1 LNNKLDANMSGTL
14 GDFLVLVG
22 SADAAVKAHRL
33 TETRLWAQWA
43 GVSGE
48 VQYQVAAPG
57 IHVWRRGDVAFT
69 ASGACGGL
77 GVAIEPPG
85 GPLAATDVRAATL
98 QNWMRERQWS
108 AKGLRGRFAYIF
120 WDAGANRV
128 LACTDAFRTC
138 TIYYAQTPSGLVI
151 SSDLRL
157 IVRSGLIT
165 PRVSQHAVYHYL
177 NFSYVPAPFSAVEDV
192 SKLLPGHCMESIAGR
207 VSLRKYWDAR
217 YPADLNG
224 ADAPRAEALRD
235 QMISAVRN
243 YGPAASEGW
252 GTFLSGGTDS
262 SSISSMLS
270 KGRTAAVNSFSI
282 GFEEDGYDELPYSRI
297 ASKAFGMNPHERRV
311 NESDALAVIPKLVG
325 AYDEPFGNS
334 SAIPTF
340 YCAELAAQSGVGLM
354 VAGDGGDEIFGGNE
368 RYRKDK
374 IFERFYRAPTLIRGL
389 GRLAA
394 KSLAGVDTR
403 FANRVKN
410 FVERGS
416 MPNPD
421 RFYSDDSFASDH
433 FEELLNPDFRNRL
446 ERDESLDV
454 QRDIFRAADA
464 DCDLHRLMYLDLKM
478 TIADN
483 DVVKVVRAAKMAGV
497 QVVFPYLDRD
507 LIDYTGHLPGSD
519 KVRGLEKRFLFKLA
533 TTDILPEEIRKK
545 KKQGF
550 GLPVSV
556 WLRNRGRFH
565 EMARDTVLSD
575 RAVSRGYFQPKF
587 VQGLMDR
594 HERGAWDHASEI
606 YMLLMLE
613 LWHREYIDASA

>member
-1 LNNKLDANMSGTL
+1 MSGTL

-22 SADAAVKAHRL
+22 SADGAAKAHRL
-33 TETRLWAQWA
+33 TDPRHWAPWA
-43 GVSGE
+43 GVSAE
-48 VQYQVAAPG
+48 VLYQEAARG
-57 IHVWRRGDVAFT
+57 IHVWRRGDVAF
-69 ASGACGGL
+69 AAGGDNGGL
-77 GVAIEPPG
+77 GVAIEPSG
-85 GPLAATDVRAATL
+85 GANAQTDVRTTAL
-98 QNWMRERQWS
+98 QTWARDRQWS
-108 AKGLRGRFAYIF
+108 PQGLRGRFGYVF
-120 WDAGANRV
+120 WDAAAQRV
-128 LACTDAFRTC
+128 LACTDAFRSC
-138 TIYYAQTPSGLVI
+138 TIYYAQTAFGLVI
-151 SSDLRL
+151 ASDLRL

-165 PRVSQHAVYHYL
+165 PRVSPHAVYHYL

-192 SKLLPGHCMESIAGR
+192 SKLAPGHCLESIGGR
-207 VSLRKYWDAR
+207 TTLRKYWDAR

-235 QMISAVRN
+235 QMIAAVRN
-243 YGPAASEGW
+243 YGPAESHGW

-270 KGRTAAVNSFSI
+270 KGRSTPVNSFSI

-297 ASKAFGMNPHERRV
+297 ASKAFGMKAHERRV
-311 NESDALAVIPKLVG
+311 NEKDALAVVPQLVR

-340 YCAELAAQSGVGLM
+340 YCAELAARHGVTLM

-368 RYRKDK
+368 RYRKDQ
-374 IFERFYRAPTLIRGL
+374 IFERYYRAPGVVRGL
-389 GRLAA
+389 GWLAA
-394 KSLAGVDTR
+394 KSMSGFDTR

-433 FEELLNPDFRNRL
+433 FDDLLHPDFRSRL
-446 ERDESLDV
+446 QRDESLDV
-454 QRDIFRAADA
+454 QRGIFREAEA

-483 DVVKVVRAAKMAGV
+483 DVVKVVRAAKLAGV

-507 LIDYTGHLPGSD
+507 LIDYTGRLPGSD
-519 KVRGLEKRFLFKLA
+519 KVRGLEKRFLFKQA
-533 TTDILPEEIRKK
+533 TVDILPEEIRKK

-556 WLRNRGRFH
+556 WLRNRGKFH
-565 EMARDTVLSD
+565 DMARETVLSQ
-575 RAVSRGYFQPKF
+575 RATGRGYCEPGF
-587 VQGLMDR
+587 VQQLMER

-606 YMLLMLE
+606 YMLMMLE
-613 LWHREYIDASA
+613 LWHREYIDAAA

>member
-1 LNNKLDANMSGTL
+1 MSGTL

-85 GPLAATDVRAATL
+85 GPLAAADVRAATL

-340 YCAELAAQSGVGLM
+340 YCAELAARSGVGLM

-374 IFERFYRAPTLIRGL
+374 IFERFYRAPALVRGL

-613 LWHREYIDASA
+613 LWHREYIDGSA